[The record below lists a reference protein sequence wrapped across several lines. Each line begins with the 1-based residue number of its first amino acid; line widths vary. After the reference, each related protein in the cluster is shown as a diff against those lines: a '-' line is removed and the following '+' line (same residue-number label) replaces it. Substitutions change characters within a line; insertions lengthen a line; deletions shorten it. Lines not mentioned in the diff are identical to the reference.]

1 MPAERPYVVAHLAVS
16 ADGATT
22 GFAVDVGAYYAL
34 VSTWKED
41 VTLTGADT
49 ILAQE
54 DALDEIGPG
63 PSPDGPLLVVVDSR
77 CRVHSWARLRDCGLW
92 HAVVAARTE
101 QSAPDADVVSV
112 VAGHDRVDLAGLLDL
127 LGDDGAGVVRVDS
140 GGQLVRAL
148 LDRGLV
154 DELSLLVHPCL
165 TGTPGSWSAG
175 TTADLELFDQRPY
188 ADGLVW
194 LRYHVPSDG
203 RSAVRTEG
211 EPA

>member
-1 MPAERPYVVAHLAVS
+1 MPAGRPYVVAHLAVS
-16 ADGATT
+16 LDGATT

-34 VSTWKED
+34 VPTWKED

-54 DALDEIGPG
+54 GALSETGPG
-63 PSPDGPLLVVVDSR
+63 PGPHGPLLVVVDSG

-92 HAVVAARTE
+92 RGVVAARSE
-101 QSAPDADVVSV
+101 QSPPDPDVVSMV
-112 VAGHDRVDLAGLLDL
+112 TGHDRVDLAAALDL
-127 LGDDGAGVVRVDS
+127 LGDEGAETVRVDS

-165 TGTPGSWSAG
+165 AGAPGSWAG
-175 TTADLELFDQRPY
+175 TTATGLELINQQQY

-194 LRYHVPSDG
+194 LRYHVRNDLPN
-203 RSAVRTEG
+203 EG
-211 EPA
+211 EHP